1 MSSARLWALV
11 TTGGSPLSRTKVL
24 LSSETPPS
32 SIIIEAVR
40 PELEGGRY
48 PVKREVGDT
57 LEVSADI
64 FKEGHDKI
72 AAVLR
77 YRRWDENE
85 WSEAEMRLVDND
97 RWSGSVL
104 LAENTRY
111 CYTIEAFPDDF
122 ATWQDEIQKK
132 SEAGLDLSVELHEGS
147 IILAEAR
154 SRAVGDDRE
163 TIAAAITAIDQL
175 PQAVAVTTVLAE
187 PIGDAMRRSRSRA
200 GVATYPLELEVVAD
214 RVAARYAA
222 WYALFIRSFGTEP
235 GRSATFAEAA
245 ERLPALAAMGF
256 DVVYLMPIHPIG
268 RSHRKGPNNS
278 LVAGPDDPGVP
289 YAIGNEHGGHDA
301 VDPDLGT
308 IDDFRAF
315 VAKARDLGMEVAL
328 DLAINASPD
337 HPWVREHPEWFH
349 HRPDGSIK
357 YAENPPKK
365 YQDIY
370 PINFTNPNWRE
381 LWEEIKR
388 IVLFWVEQGVKTF
401 RVDNPHTK
409 PTVFWEWLIAE
420 VQRTHPDAIFLSEA
434 FTRPKVMKSLAKAGF
449 AQSYTY
455 FTWRNFKQEL
465 TEYLVELTQTEVRE
479 YLRGNLFV
487 NTHDILPYI
496 LQEGGRPAFKM
507 RLALAATL
515 SSVYGIYSGYELC
528 EATPVPGK
536 EEYLNS
542 EKYEFKV
549 WDWDRPGNIIDYLTT
564 INRIRRDH
572 PALHEYEN
580 LQFIESSDDNVIGYY
595 KTTPDLSDI
604 VLVMV
609 NLDPFGAHVTEIHV
623 PLDRLGLP
631 AHEPF
636 RVIDLLSG
644 ETHLWTGST
653 QRLELDPEREPARL
667 FQVKAWKQIDF
678 AEPCS

>member
-1 MSSARLWALV
+1 
-11 TTGGSPLSRTKVL
+11 
-24 LSSETPPS
+24 
-32 SIIIEAVR
+32 
-40 PELEGGRY
+40 
-48 PVKREVGDT
+48 
-57 LEVSADI
+57 
-64 FKEGHDKI
+64 
-72 AAVLR
+72 
-77 YRRWDENE
+77 
-85 WSEAEMRLVDND
+85 
-97 RWSGSVL
+97 
-104 LAENTRY
+104 
-111 CYTIEAFPDDF
+111 
-122 ATWQDEIQKK
+122 
-132 SEAGLDLSVELHEGS
+132 
-147 IILAEAR
+147 
-154 SRAVGDDRE
+154 
-163 TIAAAITAIDQL
+163 
-175 PQAVAVTTVLAE
+175 
-187 PIGDAMRRSRSRA
+187 
-200 GVATYPLELEVVAD
+200 
-214 RVAARYAA
+214 
-222 WYALFIRSFGTEP
+222 
-235 GRSATFAEAA
+235 
-245 ERLPALAAMGF
+245 
-256 DVVYLMPIHPIG
+256 
-268 RSHRKGPNNS
+268 
-278 LVAGPDDPGVP
+278 
-289 YAIGNEHGGHDA
+289 
-301 VDPDLGT
+301 
-308 IDDFRAF
+308 
-315 VAKARDLGMEVAL
+315 
-328 DLAINASPD
+328 
-337 HPWVREHPEWFH
+337 
-349 HRPDGSIK
+349 
-357 YAENPPKK
+357 
-365 YQDIY
+365 
-370 PINFTNPNWRE
+370 
-381 LWEEIKR
+381 
-388 IVLFWVEQGVKTF
+388 
-401 RVDNPHTK
+401 
-409 PTVFWEWLIAE
+409 
-420 VQRTHPDAIFLSEA
+420 
-434 FTRPKVMKSLAKAGF
+434 MKSLAKAGF

-623 PLDRLGLP
+623 PLDRLGLS